1 MISQNSSFDGGL
13 YFLRLHQEL
22 QQLDY
27 LKQLCFTCSCVE
39 RVAPLAARWSH
50 ELEKRIVAILDQSWL
65 LETNYQ
71 KPSDLSS
78 TIKTFENDLS
88 LWYDDADET
97 DDAVEA
103 YKLKYADTAIEST
116 ISLLAF
122 LSTHDV
128 SHAVAVAKCE
138 FDFLYELSSDIRIL
152 TQSENDPTD
161 RGFIMTSDLM
171 KDILS
176 SELIQ
181 KELEQ
186 EQQDIV
192 LLRDNF
198 PNAQII
204 HQLRSGSQ
212 KLGQYFAEQIKN
224 VQSKLN

>member
-1 MISQNSSFDGGL
+1 MLLFTFHLRFVRISIVFALFFVSFVILARFTAQFHSL
-13 YFLRLHQEL
+13 YQM
-22 QQLDY
+22 
-27 LKQLCFTCSCVE
+27 
-39 RVAPLAARWSH
+39 
-50 ELEKRIVAILDQSWL
+50 
-65 LETNYQ
+65 
-71 KPSDLSS
+71 S
-78 TIKTFENDLS
+78 TEP
-88 LWYDDADET
+88 
-97 DDAVEA
+97 
-103 YKLKYADTAIEST
+103 
-116 ISLLAF
+116 
-122 LSTHDV
+122 
-128 SHAVAVAKCE
+128 
-138 FDFLYELSSDIRIL
+138 SDIRIL